1 MVEKSLIT
9 VAFLLGAA
17 GSCLGE
23 PSAPATEQNSG
34 SEVLQQCERMLRAT
48 QKDLTLSNLDTFKA
62 GSCFGTVSTL
72 LRWGP
77 LLSEPYRFCAPTVT
91 IPQATQ
97 VLLQFLNENPEKT
110 AHGPLEGSAIVAF
123 QRAWPCK

>member
-9 VAFLLGAA
+9 VAILLGAL

-34 SEVLQQCERMLRAT
+34 SELLQHCERLLRAS
-48 QKDLTLSNLDTFKA
+48 QKDLTLSKLDNFKA

-72 LRWGP
+72 LRLGP
-77 LLSEPYRFCAPTVT
+77 LLSEAYRFCAPRVT

-97 VLLQFLNENPEKT
+97 VLLQFLNENPEQT
-110 AHGPLEGSAIVAF
+110 TRGPVEGSAIVAF